1 MRVLKKLVVLV
12 GFVLLVASGC
22 GSEKTMTCTRTM
34 DQNGMKADL
43 RYEVNYK
50 GSTVSKVKST
60 EKITIEGDDVTDTLE
75 TYKTTVENTYAPYK
89 DVEHYNY
96 NVSVDGNT
104 LTSTVDIDYSKIDTK
119 KMIEID
125 SANGQLIKDGK
136 INIDDLKSAYSA
148 AGITC
153 EK

>member
-1 MRVLKKLVVLV
+1 VRILKKLVVLV

-60 EKITIEGDDVTDTLE
+60 GKGKGFAIAGIIIGII
-75 TYKTTVENTYAPYK
+75 
-89 DVEHYNY
+89 
-96 NVSVDGNT
+96 
-104 LTSTVDIDYSKIDTK
+104 DIVLVI
-119 KMIEID
+119 
-125 SANGQLIKDGK
+125 
-136 INIDDLKSAYSA
+136 INIILKISVIAQ
-148 AGITC
+148 
-153 EK
+153 

>member
-1 MRVLKKLVVLV
+1 
-12 GFVLLVASGC
+12 
-22 GSEKTMTCTRTM
+22 
-34 DQNGMKADL
+34 MKADL

-96 NVSVDGNT
+96 NRLVR
-104 LTSTVDIDYSKIDTK
+104 K
-119 KMIEID
+119 
-125 SANGQLIKDGK
+125 LIRLYQNYKNH
-136 INIDDLKSAYSA
+136 II
-148 AGITC
+148 IQQI
-153 EK
+153 